1 MTLFHKCEF
10 CAEPAAAEGEIHLAM
25 AIRVCEKH
33 LNEAL
38 ELLWLKNL
46 RVTPAPEWRVIGTI
60 VAGEGLQ

>member
-10 CAEPAAAEGEIHLAM
+10 CAEPVAAEGEIHLVR

-46 RVTPAPEWRVIGTI
+46 RVTAGEWRVIGTI
-60 VAGEGLQ
+60 VGGEGLQ